1 MASSSTVTHPPWRR
15 PTLAVV
21 AGRPEPAPDAPVVV
35 PVTSTATYAAGGARG
50 YGRYGN
56 PTWEAF
62 EQAVGALDGGQ
73 AVCFAS
79 GMAATSAALAVV
91 LADAEPGAP
100 VVVPRHGYHTTLG
113 LLDRLGRPVRAVDV
127 ADDRAIREALPG
139 ACLLW
144 LESPTNPM
152 LEVADVP
159 AALAA
164 ARAAG
169 ARTVVDATVA
179 TPLLLRPLEHGADV
193 VVHAAT
199 KYLAGHS
206 DLLLGVAVTADE
218 ALRDALAA
226 HRAEHG
232 AVPGAFEVWLALR
245 GLRTL
250 PVRLERAQ
258 RTAGELARRLA
269 GHARVTRVRY
279 PGLPDDP
286 GHAVA
291 ARTMDGF
298 GALLSI
304 EVAGDA
310 GTADAVAAGTHL
322 WVNATSL
329 GGVESLLERRR
340 RWAAE
345 RSTVPESLLR
355 LSVGLEDVD
364 DLWDDLD
371 AALRGAAGP

>member
-1 MASSSTVTHPPWRR
+1 
-15 PTLAVV
+15 V
-21 AGRPEPAPDAPVVV
+21 A
-35 PVTSTATYAAGGARG
+35 
-50 YGRYGN
+50 
-56 PTWEAF
+56 
-62 EQAVGALDGGQ
+62 
-73 AVCFAS
+73 
-79 GMAATSAALAVV
+79 
-91 LADAEPGAP
+91 
-100 VVVPRHGYHTTLG
+100 
-113 LLDRLGRPVRAVDV
+113 
-127 ADDRAIREALPG
+127 
-139 ACLLW
+139 
-144 LESPTNPM
+144 
-152 LEVADVP
+152 
-159 AALAA
+159 
-164 ARAAG
+164 
-169 ARTVVDATVA
+169 
-179 TPLLLRPLEHGADV
+179 
-193 VVHAAT
+193 
-199 KYLAGHS
+199 
-206 DLLLGVAVTADE
+206 
-218 ALRDALAA
+218 
-226 HRAEHG
+226 
-232 AVPGAFEVWLALR
+232 GAFEVWLALR

>member
-1 MASSSTVTHPPWRR
+1 VTDPTWRR
-15 PTLAVV
+15 QTLAVV
-21 AGRPEPAPDAPVVV
+21 AGRPAPGPDAPVAV
-35 PVTSTATYAAGGARG
+35 PITSTATYAAGGTRG

-62 EQAVGALDGGQ
+62 EEAVGLLDGGR
-73 AVCFAS
+73 AVGFAS
-79 GMAATSAALAVV
+79 GTAATAAVV
-91 LADAEPGAP
+91 AVLLAGVPVQAP
-100 VVVPRHGYHTTLG
+100 VVVPRHAYHGTLQ
-113 LLDRLGRPVRAVDV
+113 LLERLGRPLRVVDV
-127 ADDRAIREALPG
+127 ADTPAVVAALPG
-139 ACLLW
+139 ACLVW

-159 AALAA
+159 AVLEAA
-164 ARAAG
+164 QAAG
-169 ARTVVDATVA
+169 VRSVVDATVA

-218 ALRDALAA
+218 GLRDGLLAQ
-226 HRAEHG
+226 RAVHG
-232 AVPGAFEVWLALR
+232 AVPGTFEAWLALR

-269 GHARVTRVRY
+269 RHPAVTRTRY

-286 GHAVA
+286 GHATA
-291 ARTMDGF
+291 AGTMDGF
-298 GALLSI
+298 GALVSI
-304 EVAGDA
+304 EVRGGAAAADAVSA
-310 GTADAVAAGTHL
+310 GTAL
-322 WVNATSL
+322 WVHATSL
-329 GGVESLLERRR
+329 GGVESLIERRR
-340 RWAAE
+340 RWSAE
-345 RSTVPESLLR
+345 RPSVPESLLR
-355 LSVGLEDVD
+355 LSVGLEDVE

-371 AALRGAAGP
+371 AALLAALTR